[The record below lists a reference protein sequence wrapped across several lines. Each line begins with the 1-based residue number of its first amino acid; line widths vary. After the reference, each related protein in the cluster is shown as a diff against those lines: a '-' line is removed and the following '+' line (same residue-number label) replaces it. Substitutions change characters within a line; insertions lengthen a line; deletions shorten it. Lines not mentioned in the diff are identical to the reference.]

1 MGWNWSVYFAVELA
15 DRLLQEAQSNLVRD
29 LDQQTTS
36 LNITKRG
43 YIEALDG
50 PFQGCYIDNLFSL
63 GPDPEVLNTVH
74 KYLTTEFE
82 KKGLVMSEDDP
93 ACETRKLLG
102 VILAGAENKIKPP
115 DQFAQE
121 IAY

>member
-43 YIEALDG
+43 YIEVLDG

-63 GPDPEVLNTVH
+63 RVDPLVVDMVQ
-74 KYLTTEFE
+74 KY
-82 KKGLVMSEDDP
+82 M
-93 ACETRKLLG
+93 
-102 VILAGAENKIKPP
+102 
-115 DQFAQE
+115 
-121 IAY
+121 